1 MRHNK
6 SGQVRPRLFFLLRVL
21 LSLSLVAFL
30 LRFIDVTT
38 LIDALAAAN
47 PLLVILALAW
57 LLFDRIIMAYRWR
70 ILLLAK
76 SISIPL
82 LQLTKIY
89 FIGNF
94 WGLFLPSNLAPDV
107 VRVYLAARTWA
118 HGTSDMFSSVLI
130 DRVIGMAV
138 LMGMA
143 GVAVLTLAL
152 SRQTI
157 LGPSASV
164 MVLAASLC
172 FPLMFWLWPKL
183 PVPGALSRGFAG
195 RVGEKIRRL
204 YASCHS
210 YRQARASL
218 VRVILLACVSHA
230 GAILMV
236 YTLSMAL
243 SLQVGV
249 VYFFVFVPLITVF
262 TMLPI
267 SLGGIGVQ
275 EGAFA
280 YFFSLAGMP
289 LAGSLALS
297 LLLRVLSIIASLP
310 GGLLSL
316 PQENYRQA

>member
-1 MRHNK
+1 
-6 SGQVRPRLFFLLRVL
+6 
-21 LSLSLVAFL
+21 
-30 LRFIDVTT
+30 
-38 LIDALAAAN
+38 
-47 PLLVILALAW
+47 
-57 LLFDRIIMAYRWR
+57 MAYRWR
-70 ILLLAK
+70 ILLHAK

-118 HGTSDMFSSVLI
+118 HSTSDMFSSVLI

-289 LAGSLALS
+289 KPPSSSRVAPSPIPNSSRPLEMMSRVASASAVRAGWL
-297 LLLRVLSIIASLP
+297 
-310 GGLLSL
+310 
-316 PQENYRQA
+316 

>member
-1 MRHNK
+1 MRHSK
-6 SGQVRPRLFFLLRVL
+6 AGQAKPRLFFLLRVL
-21 LSLSLVAFL
+21 LSLSLVVVL

-38 LIDALAAAN
+38 LIDALAEAN
-47 PLLVILALAW
+47 PLLVLLALAW
-57 LLFDRIIMAYRWR
+57 LFIDRIIMAYRWR
-70 ILLLAK
+70 ILLCAK

-89 FIGNF
+89 FIGSF

-130 DRVIGMAV
+130 DRVIGLAV
-138 LMGMA
+138 LMGLA
-143 GVAVLTLAL
+143 GGAVLTLAL
-152 SRQTI
+152 SQQTI
-157 LGPSASV
+157 LKPSASV
-164 MVLAASLC
+164 IILAASLC

-183 PVPGALSRGFAG
+183 PAPEAFSCGFAG
-195 RVGEKIRRL
+195 RVGEQIRRL

-218 VRVILLACVSHA
+218 VWVILLAFVSHA

-236 YTLSMAL
+236 YALSMAL
-243 SLQVGV
+243 SLQVGAI
-249 VYFFVFVPLITVF
+249 YFFVFIPLITVS

-289 LAGSLALS
+289 LAGALALS
-297 LLLRVLSIIASLP
+297 LLLRVLSIVASLP

-316 PQENYRQA
+316 SQENHRPA